1 MTDDELDELD
11 ELALVIC
18 AAIDEDVPCADGPC
32 RSCTRT
38 AEAVVAFLSKQTEH

>member
-18 AAIDEDVPCADGPC
+18 AAIDDGAPCADGPRTRC
-32 RSCTRT
+32 ART
-38 AEAVVAFLSKQTEH
+38 AEAVVEFLSKQTEH

>member
-18 AAIDEDVPCADGPC
+18 AAIDEGEPCADGPC
-32 RSCTRT
+32 IRCTRT
-38 AEAVVAFLSKQTEH
+38 AESVVQFLSKQTEH

>member
-1 MTDDELDELD
+1 MTDDEHDELD

-18 AAIDEDVPCADGPC
+18 AAIDDGEPCDDGPC
-32 RSCTRT
+32 GTCTRT